1 MELVSRTDQIEKA
14 ILTATRNGFPY
25 ADRLIH
31 LFIGGSGLH
40 GGRVAGKHD
49 DDFYG
54 IYIEPEEKVIGLTSY
69 PHYVWSTA
77 GDHQRNQPGDVDITL
92 YSLRKWAGL
101 TAGGNPTALG
111 FLFAKNLLI
120 EEPHWQMVSENYGL
134 FAASEHAASF
144 KGFAR
149 QQLDRVLGVRG
160 KGKHG
165 QRPELE
171 ELYGYDVK
179 AAMHVIRLLNEG
191 IEYLKTGRITYPRPE
206 KDLLIDIRTGKY
218 KTEQIENMADVLFAD
233 MEIAT
238 LDSPLPKTV
247 AMSPVSYLV
256 VDAYLKYWGRD

>member
-1 MELVSRTDQIEKA
+1 MELVSGTDQIEKA

-77 GDHQRNQPGDVDITL
+77 GDHARNQPGDVDITL

-101 TAGGNPTALG
+101 AAGGNPTALG
-111 FLFAKNLLI
+111 FLFAKNLVYNPYWDRVTNAHL
-120 EEPHWQMVSENYGL
+120 L
-134 FAASEHAASF
+134 FAASEHASSF
-144 KGFAR
+144 KGFAK
-149 QQLDRVLGVRG
+149 QQLDRVLGRAG

-191 IEYLKTGRITYPRPE
+191 IEYLKTGKITYPRPE
-206 KDLLIDIRTGKY
+206 KDLLIDIRTGEF
-218 KTEQIENMADVLFAD
+218 KTEQIENMADTLFAD

-247 AMSPVSYLV
+247 AIAPVSSLV
-256 VDAYLKYWGRD
+256 VEVYLSHWGFR